1 MDMGPVVMQ
10 VQGQI
15 EDICKTELQ
24 RYVRKNTLDSKQLQ
38 DLEQM
43 ISRIAGKIAHPL
55 VTQLRSGP
63 EEPNASAYTD
73 LIKRIFKMKD
83 TE

>member
-1 MDMGPVVMQ
+1 MGPVVMQ

-15 EDICKTELQ
+15 EDICKSELD
-24 RYVRKNTLDSKQLQ
+24 RYTKKTTLDPKQLQ

-55 VTQLRSGP
+55 VMQLRSSP
-63 EEPNASAYTD
+63 DSSNPSTYAD
-73 LIKRIFKMKD
+73 LVKRIFKMKD
-83 TE
+83 SE